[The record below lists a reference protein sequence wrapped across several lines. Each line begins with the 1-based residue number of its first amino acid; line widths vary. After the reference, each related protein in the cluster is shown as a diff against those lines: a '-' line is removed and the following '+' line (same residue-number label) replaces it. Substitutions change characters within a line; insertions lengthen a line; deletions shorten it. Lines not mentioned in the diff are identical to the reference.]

1 MVPFSKIYAITRN
14 MIARMIF
21 DVLRNTKENIARH
34 KIATDNDARYL
45 KALTVD
51 FSEEM
56 KAEIKLLRSFLR
68 DYFYTHTSVAR
79 MDMKS
84 QKIIEELFNVFMND
98 YKLLPMELRSKI
110 TPQSK
115 DREAAEII
123 CEYIACMTD
132 MCAVEEHRRLFDVHT
147 RF

>member
-1 MVPFSKIYAITRN
+1 
-14 MIARMIF
+14 
-21 DVLRNTKENIARH
+21 
-34 KIATDNDARYL
+34 
-45 KALTVD
+45 
-51 FSEEM
+51 M

-110 TPQSK
+110 TPQ
-115 DREAAEII
+115 
-123 CEYIACMTD
+123 
-132 MCAVEEHRRLFDVHT
+132 RRRKLSANISPA
-147 RF
+147 

>member
-1 MVPFSKIYAITRN
+1 

-45 KALTVD
+45 KALTVVV
-51 FSEEM
+51 FGKNESGNQT
-56 KAEIKLLRSFLR
+56 AAQFLR

>member
-1 MVPFSKIYAITRN
+1 M
-14 MIARMIF
+14 
-21 DVLRNTKENIARH
+21 
-34 KIATDNDARYL
+34 
-45 KALTVD
+45 
-51 FSEEM
+51 
-56 KAEIKLLRSFLR
+56 
-68 DYFYTHTSVAR
+68 YFPII
-79 MDMKS
+79 KS
-84 QKIIEELFNVFMND
+84 QKIIDELFNVFMND